1 MSGATNCA
9 HCGANLG
16 PADLQRPACP
26 YCGTVH
32 PHVAAAAQK
41 VEVLKQLLATGPG
54 GVPPVFSGLAGPT
67 PPTIGQPMGAPAW
80 SGAVVVASGGAL
92 VPSGS
97 SPPLT
102 GGPVGGGTP
111 YMVHPHGAPRA
122 AQNTALVITLVVLSI
137 FLVGGGVLAALLIF
151 IL

>member
-1 MSGATNCA
+1 MSGATSCA

-16 PADLQRPACP
+16 PADLQRPACS

-54 GVPPVFSGLAGPT
+54 GVPAVFSGLAGPT
-67 PPTIGQPMGAPAW
+67 PPMSGQPMGAPAW

-102 GGPVGGGTP
+102 GGPVGGETP
-111 YMVHPHGAPRA
+111 YMAHRHGMQRA
-122 AQNTALVITLVVLSI
+122 AQSTALVITLVVLAI
-137 FLVGGGVLAALLIF
+137 LLVGGGALAAILLLI
-151 IL
+151 L